1 VIADVLQ
8 EAGDRMDKAVESAKD
23 DFNTVRTGRANPA
36 LFQRIP
42 VDYYGTP
49 TPLGQLA
56 SIQAPEA
63 RMLVITPY
71 DKGALKDME
80 RAIATAPNLGGSP
93 SNDGSI
99 IRVVIPELTQD
110 RRKEFVKIVREKGEH
125 AKVSVRNIRRTAKDD
140 LDSLTGE
147 VSDDEI
153 ARGEKELEALTK
165 RHVDQID
172 EALKRKEAELLEV

>member
-1 VIADVLQ
+1 MIADVLQ
-8 EAGDRMDKAVESAKD
+8 EAGDRMTKAVEVAKD

-36 LFQRIP
+36 LYQRIP
-42 VDYYGTP
+42 VDYYGSA
-49 TPLGQLA
+49 TPLGQIA
-56 SIQAPEA
+56 SVQAPEA
-63 RMLVITPY
+63 RMLIITPY
-71 DKGALKDME
+71 DKTALKDIE

-93 SNDGSI
+93 SNDGTI

-110 RRKEFVKIVREKGEH
+110 RRKEFVKVVRDKGEH
-125 AKVSVRNIRRTAKDD
+125 AKVSVRNVRRTAKDD
-140 LDSLTGE
+140 LDALTGE

>member
-1 VIADVLQ
+1 MIAEVLQ
-8 EAGDRMDKAVESAKD
+8 EAGDRMAKAVDVAKD

-36 LFQRIP
+36 LFQRIL
-42 VDYYGTP
+42 VDYYGSP

-56 SIQAPEA
+56 SLQAPEA
-63 RMLVITPY
+63 RMLIITPY
-71 DKGALKDME
+71 DKTALKDIE
-80 RAIATAPNLGGSP
+80 RAIATTPNIGGSP
-93 SNDGSI
+93 TNDGSI
-99 IRVVIPELTQD
+99 IRVIIPELTQD
-110 RRKEFVKIVREKGEH
+110 RRKEFVKIVRGKGED
-125 AKVSVRNIRRTAKDD
+125 AKVSVRNIRRHTKDD

>member
-1 VIADVLQ
+1 
-8 EAGDRMDKAVESAKD
+8 
-23 DFNTVRTGRANPA
+23 
-36 LFQRIP
+36 
-42 VDYYGTP
+42 
-49 TPLGQLA
+49 
-56 SIQAPEA
+56 
-63 RMLVITPY
+63 MLIITPY
-71 DKGALKDME
+71 DKGALKEME
-80 RAIATAPNLGGSP
+80 KAIATAPNLGGSP

-125 AKVSVRNIRRTAKDD
+125 AKVAVRNIRRSVKDD

>member
-1 VIADVLQ
+1 MIADVLQ
-8 EAGDRMDKAVESAKD
+8 EAGDRMDKAVESSKD

-63 RMLVITPY
+63 RMLIITPY
-71 DKGALKDME
+71 DKAALKDME

-125 AKVSVRNIRRTAKDD
+125 AKVSLRNIRRSAKDD
-140 LDSLTGE
+140 LDALTGE

>member
-1 VIADVLQ
+1 MIAEVLQ
-8 EAGDRMDKAVESAKD
+8 EAGDRMAKAVDVAKD

-36 LFQRIP
+36 LFQRIL
-42 VDYYGTP
+42 VDYYGSP

-56 SIQAPEA
+56 SLQAPEA

-71 DKGALKDME
+71 DKTALKDIE
-80 RAIATAPNLGGSP
+80 RAIATTPNIGGSP
-93 SNDGSI
+93 TNDGSI
-99 IRVVIPELTQD
+99 IRVIIPELTQD
-110 RRKEFVKIVREKGEH
+110 RRKEFVKIVRGKGED
-125 AKVSVRNIRRTAKDD
+125 AKVSVRNIRRHTKDD

-147 VSDDEI
+147 ISDDEI
-153 ARGEKELEALTK
+153 ARAEKELEALTK

>member
-1 VIADVLQ
+1 MIADVLQ

-42 VDYYGTP
+42 VDYYGTS

-63 RMLVITPY
+63 RMLIITPY
-71 DKGALKDME
+71 DKGALKEME

-110 RRKEFVKIVREKGEH
+110 RRKEFVKVVREKGEH

>member
-63 RMLVITPY
+63 RMLIITPY
-71 DKGALKDME
+71 DKAALKDME

-110 RRKEFVKIVREKGEH
+110 RRKEFVKVVREKGEH
-125 AKVSVRNIRRTAKDD
+125 AKVSIRNIRRGAKDD
-140 LDSLTGE
+140 LDALTGE

-153 ARGEKELEALTK
+153 ARGEKDLEALTK
-165 RHVDQID
+165 RHVDQVD

>member
-63 RMLVITPY
+63 RMLIITPY
-71 DKGALKDME
+71 DKTALKDME

-110 RRKEFVKIVREKGEH
+110 RRKEFVKVVREKGEH
-125 AKVSVRNIRRTAKDD
+125 AKVSVRNIRRGAKDD
-140 LDSLTGE
+140 LDALTGE

-153 ARGEKELEALTK
+153 ARGEKDLEALTK